1 MIDFVLP
8 ENLRIFTM
16 TYQRP
21 IFLTYW
27 FAQIFVACTFVWYC
41 IRRHSTC
48 APVTPNN
55 ESRVSL
61 FHGLRLKP
69 QNAYDSVI
77 FILFICGIALYG
89 FLILDNANLSH
100 PDQSHITS
108 GAMQGKLWMQINPDR
123 GRFSPMILQE
133 FIFIAL
139 FADHAWQY
147 YSIAVLILLLLVV
160 LCLAI
165 IPFESLGD
173 RLLLTAAFIFTA
185 AFAVPAAG
193 LIYAEI
199 NILIGLCLFMNLAYN
214 YNQYLELKQNTN
226 RAFLASIGMIFCAA
240 YLIYVKE
247 PMFLVFGCYAFV
259 AMWCKILFLL
269 PRQKSKDQ
277 GTLKEK
283 VFLLGNEIAIMG
295 LSAIYGLVY
304 FFYIFLQTKERYG
317 KEQSSGML
325 ESIHL
330 SLSEGPFVIL
340 YFATLVWRFAKL
352 KRGSCKFDPVLDS
365 LAISFIL
372 PYAAMIHLGLVVSY
386 YYLPIGFMG
395 LLLFAKTV
403 APISQ
408 KMGFRLGLACLCIA
422 IIVSSLPTFFSFF
435 RQRELYMQTR
445 QRCVEFVD
453 KLLSNDH
460 SGSQPKIYFF
470 ERNRVYDS
478 GQFVSFINYSLA
490 DQRFFILEPPKFDL
504 SQGDVPVIPA
514 VGVDSKLNSSDQL
527 WAIAEATGI
536 PPSAGDL
543 FIALPSYGGSN
554 INVDNLLAAKE
565 KNKNRIFSF
574 TSKISQ
580 FKEFIY
586 DRFDPSGDTK
596 YRAYILVF

>member
-8 ENLRIFTM
+8 ENLRNFTM
-16 TYQRP
+16 TYQRS

-27 FAQIFVACTFVWYC
+27 FAQIFAACTFVWYC
-41 IRRHSTC
+41 IRSHSTC
-48 APVTPNN
+48 TLVAPTN

-61 FHGLRLKP
+61 FSGLRLKP
-69 QNAYDSVI
+69 QNAYDIVI
-77 FILFICGIALYG
+77 LILFLGGIVLYG

-133 FIFIAL
+133 FFFIAI
-139 FADHAWQY
+139 FADNAWQY
-147 YSIAVLILLLLVV
+147 YSIAVLILLLVV
-160 LCLAI
+160 GLCLAI
-165 IPFESLGD
+165 IPFVSLGD

-199 NILIGLCLFMNLAYN
+199 NILIGLCLFMNLAYT
-214 YNQYLELKQNTN
+214 YNKYFISKQNTSY
-226 RAFLASIGMIFCAA
+226 AFLASVGMIFCAA

-259 AMWCKILFLL
+259 AMWYKILFLL
-269 PRQKSKDQ
+269 PRQKFKDQ
-277 GTLKEK
+277 GTLKDK
-283 VFLLGNEIAIMG
+283 VFFLGNEISIMG

-304 FFYIFLQTKERYG
+304 FFYIFVQTQERYG

-340 YFATLVWRFAKL
+340 YFATLVWRIAKL

-365 LAISFIL
+365 LAISFVL
-372 PYAAMIHLGLVVSY
+372 PYAALIHFGLVIPY

-395 LLLFAKTV
+395 LLLFAKTF

-408 KMGFRLGLACLCIA
+408 KLGFRVGLACLCIA
-422 IIVSSLPTFFSFF
+422 IIISSLPAFFSFF

-453 KLLSNDH
+453 KLLSKDR
-460 SGSQPKIYFF
+460 SGPQPKIYFF
-470 ERNRVYDS
+470 ERNRFYDS

-490 DQRFFILEPPKFDL
+490 DQRFFIVEPPKFDL
-504 SQGDVPVIPA
+504 SQGGVPVIPA
-514 VGVDSKLNSSDQL
+514 AGVDKTLNSSDEL
-527 WAIAEATGI
+527 WAMAEATGI

-543 FIALPSYGGSN
+543 FIALPGFGGNN
-554 INVDNLLAAKE
+554 IKMDENISRKMNNKYSLLFLPSE
-565 KNKNRIFSF
+565 L
-574 TSKISQ
+574 SKI
-580 FKEFIY
+580 KEWIY
-586 DRFDPSGDTK
+586 DRFDPNGDKK
-596 YRAYILVF
+596 YRAYIFVF